1 MLMDWKEVF
10 FQVFGGLGL
19 FLMGMKIM
27 SEGMQKVA
35 GESLRKILGFLT
47 QNRLMAVFVGFLVTA
62 LIQSSSATTVMTV
75 GFVNAG
81 LMQLSQ
87 AIGVVLGAN
96 IGTTVTGWII
106 ALPIV
111 KWALPLIGVGVALRF
126 FSKSNRWRYT
136 GEIIFGFGIL
146 FLGMTTMSNGFKPL
160 RSDPDFI
167 ALFTLVD
174 GSGYLS
180 IFLGVA
186 VGTITTVLVQSSS
199 ATIGI
204 AIALASQG
212 LLCFEGAAS
221 LILGDN
227 IGTTITAILAGI
239 GTNYHAKRAAIA
251 HTVFNTMGVLVI
263 LIIFYPFT
271 KFIETITPGIANFV
285 IESAEDAAKYGM
297 SIGSKPY
304 LAQHIAM
311 FHSVFNVTA
320 VIIFIPLI
328 GALEKVVTYII
339 PSPKEKEKKGAFRF
353 AHVHYGLIDTPA
365 IGVAESEKELI
376 AMANT
381 VKKNAARVFDIIQG
395 KKTFEEACEKISE
408 NEKLINE
415 YRKMITEF
423 LLRLSQSALS
433 ENDAHKVG
441 NYITA
446 ASNLEKYGD
455 YVENISIQFKNF
467 KESGLVLSDEGK
479 KTLSSLF
486 EKIFSYYEDI
496 TKSIETPVE
505 NPKQFLEKA
514 QSVKIEIKKEIRHA
528 KVSHFERLRK
538 GKCMEEASMI
548 YVEMLANLDGM
559 TSQVYNIAEVGTG
572 SKFWG

>member
-1 MLMDWKEVF
+1 MDWKEVF

-47 QNRLMAVFVGFLVTA
+47 QNRLMAVFVGFFVTA

-111 KWALPLIGVGVALRF
+111 KWALPMIGFGVVLRF

-180 IFLGVA
+180 ILLGVA
-186 VGTITTVLVQSSS
+186 IGTITTVLVQSSS

-212 LLCFEGAAS
+212 LLNFEGAAS
-221 LILGDN
+221 LVLGDN

-239 GTNYHAKRAAIA
+239 GTNYQAKRAAIA

-263 LIIFYPFT
+263 LVIFHPFT
-271 KFIETITPGIANFV
+271 KFIEMITPGMADFIVQN
-285 IESAEDAAKYGM
+285 AEDAAKYGM

-304 LAQHIAM
+304 LGQHIAM
-311 FHSVFNVTA
+311 FHSVFNITA
-320 VIIFIPLI
+320 VILFIPLI
-328 GALEKVVTYII
+328 GILEKVVTFLI
-339 PSPKEKEKKGAFRF
+339 PTPKEKEKKGAFRF
-353 AHVHYGLIDTPA
+353 AHVHYGLIDTPT
-365 IGVAESEKELI
+365 IGVAESEKEII
-376 AMANT
+376 AMANA
-381 VKKNAARVFDIIQG
+381 VKKNALRVFEIIKG
-395 KKTFEEACEKISE
+395 EKSLEENCLKISE
-408 NEKLINE
+408 REKLIDE

-423 LLRLSQSALS
+423 LLSLSQSALS
-433 ENDAHKVG
+433 EKDAHTVG

-446 ASNLEKYGD
+446 AANLEKYGD
-455 YVENISIQFKNF
+455 YVYNIAVQFKNF
-467 KESGLVLSDEGK
+467 KESGLVLSDEGR
-479 KTLSSLF
+479 KTLVTLF
-486 EKIFSYYEDI
+486 NKISDYYEDI
-496 TKSIETPVE
+496 TKSLEKPVT
-505 NPKQFLEKA
+505 NPKEFLEKA
-514 QSVKIEIKKEIRHA
+514 QVVKIEIKKEIRFA

-548 YVEMLANLDGM
+548 YVEMLANMDGM
-559 TSQVYNIAEVGTG
+559 TSQVHNLAEVGAG
-572 SKFWG
+572 SKFW